1 MALDICYPTCTFPTI
16 HIPPNGIIIY
26 VERNLSFIIALGAKN
41 GDEGN
46 NGCVFQCVA
55 EFCRTCSFNTGTS
68 FLIEEKEEKGEALL
82 FCLLAVGFILFKNVL
97 VMGLSRFQNYF
108 LLSLYKRL
116 SFSLFSSYYHRGIL
130 FISRL
135 GSTRLG
141 YEVNYV
147 CYAFSMSLLSPLLN
161 MTADVLL
168 ILLVTAVLLV
178 YAPMTVLMLYL
189 AFFPFMLM
197 YIFGI
202 KRRIRYYG
210 KKELLARREQTRIV
224 TEAYKGYAELE
235 VNHAFPSLQHSFL
248 KGLDTISFCRLKL
261 ETVYHLPL
269 CLSEL
274 SVVIGLTLLA
284 LSGTGNVKALVGI
297 FAVGAFRLLPALRE
311 SLSAWTQIQ
320 NSVFCLR
327 IIKAGMEDLFS
338 TFEEKPTAG
347 LSFEKEIAISNL
359 SYTYPEGKRVLK
371 EFDCT
376 IRKGEYIGIRG
387 SSGIGKSTLFNL
399 LLGFLKPDG
408 GEIRIDGVL
417 LSAENRKL
425 WHRRIGYVPQGVFI
439 LDGTLAENVALG
451 CCDIS
456 KEKVK
461 RILRQ
466 VRLDE
471 WVDELPLGIDTLLGE
486 SGARLSG
493 GQKQRVGI
501 ARALYKEADILLLD
515 EATSALDTATECEIN
530 EMICGLR
537 NDYRGLT
544 VLSIAHR
551 ESSLAFCNRII
562 TLN

>member
-1 MALDICYPTCTFPTI
+1 MLKEIYHLLLPSERRMGMRVIMAVFFSALLNFAGLAAL
-16 HIPPNGIIIY
+16 IP
-26 VERNLSFIIALGAKN
+26 VLL
-41 GDEGN
+41 
-46 NGCVFQCVA
+46 
-55 EFCRTCSFNTGTS
+55 

-97 VMGLSRFQNYF
+97 VMGLYRFQNYF

-116 SFSLFSSYYHRGIL
+116 SFSLFSSYYHRGLL

-376 IRKGEYIGIRG
+376 IRKGEYIGVRG

-551 ESSLAFCNRII
+551 ESSLALCNRII

>member
-1 MALDICYPTCTFPTI
+1 MLKEIYHLLLPSERRMGMRVIMAVFFSALLNFAGLAAL
-16 HIPPNGIIIY
+16 IP
-26 VERNLSFIIALGAKN
+26 VLL
-41 GDEGN
+41 
-46 NGCVFQCVA
+46 
-55 EFCRTCSFNTGTS
+55 

-544 VLSIAHR
+544 VLLIAHR

>member
-1 MALDICYPTCTFPTI
+1 MLKEIYHLLLPSERRMGMRVIMAVFFSALLNFAGLAAL
-16 HIPPNGIIIY
+16 IP
-26 VERNLSFIIALGAKN
+26 VLL
-41 GDEGN
+41 
-46 NGCVFQCVA
+46 
-55 EFCRTCSFNTGTS
+55 

-359 SYTYPEGKRVLK
+359 SYAYPEGKRVLK

-466 VRLDE
+466 GRLDE

>member
-1 MALDICYPTCTFPTI
+1 MLKEIYHLLLPSERRMGMRVIMAVFFSALLNFAGLAAL
-16 HIPPNGIIIY
+16 IP
-26 VERNLSFIIALGAKN
+26 VLL
-41 GDEGN
+41 
-46 NGCVFQCVA
+46 
-55 EFCRTCSFNTGTS
+55 

-338 TFEEKPTAG
+338 AFEEKPTAG

-486 SGARLSG
+486 SGARLLG

>member
-1 MALDICYPTCTFPTI
+1 MLKEIYHLLLPSERRMGMRVIMAVFFSALLNFAGLAAL
-16 HIPPNGIIIY
+16 IP
-26 VERNLSFIIALGAKN
+26 VLL
-41 GDEGN
+41 
-46 NGCVFQCVA
+46 
-55 EFCRTCSFNTGTS
+55 

-116 SFSLFSSYYHRGIL
+116 SFSLFSSYYHRGLL

-376 IRKGEYIGIRG
+376 IRKGEYIGVRG

-515 EATSALDTATECEIN
+515 EATSALDTATEYEIN

-551 ESSLAFCNRII
+551 ESSLALCNRII

>member
-1 MALDICYPTCTFPTI
+1 MLKEIYHLLLPSERRMGMRVIMAVFFSALLNFAGLAAL
-16 HIPPNGIIIY
+16 IP
-26 VERNLSFIIALGAKN
+26 VLL
-41 GDEGN
+41 
-46 NGCVFQCVA
+46 
-55 EFCRTCSFNTGTS
+55 

-235 VNHAFPSLQHSFL
+235 VNHAFPFLQHSFL

-347 LSFEKEIAISNL
+347 LSFEKEIVISNL

-439 LDGTLAENVALG
+439 LDVTLAENVALG

>member
-1 MALDICYPTCTFPTI
+1 MLKEIYHLLLPSERRMGMRVIMAVFFSALLNFAGLAAL
-16 HIPPNGIIIY
+16 IP
-26 VERNLSFIIALGAKN
+26 VLL
-41 GDEGN
+41 
-46 NGCVFQCVA
+46 
-55 EFCRTCSFNTGTS
+55 

-82 FCLLAVGFILFKNVL
+82 FCLLAVRFILFKNVL

>member
-1 MALDICYPTCTFPTI
+1 MLKEIYHLLLPSERRMGMRVIMAVFFSALLNFAGLAAL
-16 HIPPNGIIIY
+16 IP
-26 VERNLSFIIALGAKN
+26 VLL
-41 GDEGN
+41 
-46 NGCVFQCVA
+46 
-55 EFCRTCSFNTGTS
+55 

-425 WHRRIGYVPQGVFI
+425 WHCRIGYVPQGVFI

>member
-1 MALDICYPTCTFPTI
+1 MLKEIYHLLLPSERRMGMRVIMAVFFSALLNFAGLAAL
-16 HIPPNGIIIY
+16 IP
-26 VERNLSFIIALGAKN
+26 VLL
-41 GDEGN
+41 
-46 NGCVFQCVA
+46 
-55 EFCRTCSFNTGTS
+55 

-116 SFSLFSSYYHRGIL
+116 SFSLFSSYYHRGLL

-376 IRKGEYIGIRG
+376 IRKGEYIGVRG

-425 WHRRIGYVPQGVFI
+425 WHRQIGYVPQGVFI

-551 ESSLAFCNRII
+551 ESSLALCNRII

>member
-1 MALDICYPTCTFPTI
+1 MLKEIYHLLLPSERRMGMRVIMAVFFSALLNFAGLAAL
-16 HIPPNGIIIY
+16 IP
-26 VERNLSFIIALGAKN
+26 VLL
-41 GDEGN
+41 
-46 NGCVFQCVA
+46 
-55 EFCRTCSFNTGTS
+55 

-471 WVDELPLGIDTLLGE
+471 WVDELPQGIDTLLGE

-551 ESSLAFCNRII
+551 ESSLDFCNRII

>member
-1 MALDICYPTCTFPTI
+1 MLKEIYHLLLPSERRMGMRVIMAVLFSALLNFAGLAAL
-16 HIPPNGIIIY
+16 IP
-26 VERNLSFIIALGAKN
+26 VLL
-41 GDEGN
+41 
-46 NGCVFQCVA
+46 
-55 EFCRTCSFNTGTS
+55 

>member
-1 MALDICYPTCTFPTI
+1 MLKEIYHLLLPSERRMGMRVIMAVFFSALLNFAGLAAL
-16 HIPPNGIIIY
+16 IP
-26 VERNLSFIIALGAKN
+26 VLL
-41 GDEGN
+41 
-46 NGCVFQCVA
+46 
-55 EFCRTCSFNTGTS
+55 

-116 SFSLFSSYYHRGIL
+116 SFSLFSSYYHRGLL

-376 IRKGEYIGIRG
+376 IRKGEYIGVRG

-471 WVDELPLGIDTLLGE
+471 WVDELPLGIDTLLGA

-551 ESSLAFCNRII
+551 ESSLALCNRII

>member
-1 MALDICYPTCTFPTI
+1 MLKEIYHLLLPSERRMGMRVIMAVFFSALLNFAGLAAL
-16 HIPPNGIIIY
+16 IP
-26 VERNLSFIIALGAKN
+26 VLL
-41 GDEGN
+41 
-46 NGCVFQCVA
+46 
-55 EFCRTCSFNTGTS
+55 

-248 KGLDTISFCRLKL
+248 RGLDTISFCRLKL

>member
-1 MALDICYPTCTFPTI
+1 MLKEIYHLLLPSERRMGMRVIMAVFFSALLNFAGLAAL
-16 HIPPNGIIIY
+16 IP
-26 VERNLSFIIALGAKN
+26 VLL
-41 GDEGN
+41 
-46 NGCVFQCVA
+46 
-55 EFCRTCSFNTGTS
+55 

-197 YIFGI
+197 YIFGV

-235 VNHAFPSLQHSFL
+235 VNHAFPFLQHSFL

-359 SYTYPEGKRVLK
+359 SYAYPEGKRVLK

>member
-1 MALDICYPTCTFPTI
+1 MLKEIYHLLLPSERRMGMRVIMAVFFSALLNFAGLAAL
-16 HIPPNGIIIY
+16 IP
-26 VERNLSFIIALGAKN
+26 VLL
-41 GDEGN
+41 
-46 NGCVFQCVA
+46 
-55 EFCRTCSFNTGTS
+55 

-515 EATSALDTATECEIN
+515 EATSALDTAIECEIN

>member
-1 MALDICYPTCTFPTI
+1 MLKE
-16 HIPPNGIIIY
+16 IY
-26 VERNLSFIIALGAKN
+26 HLLLPSERRMGMRVIIA
-41 GDEGN
+41 
-46 NGCVFQCVA
+46 VFFSALLNFAGLAALIPVLL
-55 EFCRTCSFNTGTS
+55 

-97 VMGLSRFQNYF
+97 VMGLSRFQNYY

>member
-1 MALDICYPTCTFPTI
+1 MLKEIYHLLLPSERRMGMRVIMAVFFSALLNFAGLAAL
-16 HIPPNGIIIY
+16 IP
-26 VERNLSFIIALGAKN
+26 VLL
-41 GDEGN
+41 
-46 NGCVFQCVA
+46 
-55 EFCRTCSFNTGTS
+55 

-189 AFFPFMLM
+189 AFFSFMLM

-274 SVVIGLTLLA
+274 SVVIGLTLLV

>member
-1 MALDICYPTCTFPTI
+1 MLKEIYHLLLPSERRMGMRVIMAVFFSALLNFAGLAAL
-16 HIPPNGIIIY
+16 IP
-26 VERNLSFIIALGAKN
+26 VLL
-41 GDEGN
+41 
-46 NGCVFQCVA
+46 
-55 EFCRTCSFNTGTS
+55 

-116 SFSLFSSYYHRGIL
+116 SFSLFSSYYHRGLL

-235 VNHAFPSLQHSFL
+235 VNHAFPFLQHSFL

>member
-1 MALDICYPTCTFPTI
+1 MLKEIYHLLLPSERRMGMRVIMAVFFSALLNFAGLAAL
-16 HIPPNGIIIY
+16 IP
-26 VERNLSFIIALGAKN
+26 VLL
-41 GDEGN
+41 
-46 NGCVFQCVA
+46 
-55 EFCRTCSFNTGTS
+55 

-135 GSTRLG
+135 GSTCLG

-359 SYTYPEGKRVLK
+359 SYAYPEGKRVLK

>member
-1 MALDICYPTCTFPTI
+1 MLKEIYHLLLPSERRMGMRVIMAVFFSALLNFAGLAAL
-16 HIPPNGIIIY
+16 IP
-26 VERNLSFIIALGAKN
+26 VLR
-41 GDEGN
+41 
-46 NGCVFQCVA
+46 
-55 EFCRTCSFNTGTS
+55 

>member
-1 MALDICYPTCTFPTI
+1 MLKEIYHLLLPSERRM
-16 HIPPNGIIIY
+16 GIIMA
-26 VERNLSFIIALGAKN
+26 VFFSALLNFAGLAALIP
-41 GDEGN
+41 
-46 NGCVFQCVA
+46 VLL
-55 EFCRTCSFNTGTS
+55 

>member
-1 MALDICYPTCTFPTI
+1 MLKEIYHLLLPSERRMGMRVIMAVFFSALLNFAGLVAL
-16 HIPPNGIIIY
+16 IP
-26 VERNLSFIIALGAKN
+26 VLL
-41 GDEGN
+41 
-46 NGCVFQCVA
+46 
-55 EFCRTCSFNTGTS
+55 

-116 SFSLFSSYYHRGIL
+116 SFSLFSSYYHRGLL

-376 IRKGEYIGIRG
+376 IRKGEYIGVRG

-551 ESSLAFCNRII
+551 ESSLALCNRII

>member
-1 MALDICYPTCTFPTI
+1 MLKEIYHLLLPSERRMGMRVIMAVFFSALLNFAGLAAL
-16 HIPPNGIIIY
+16 IP
-26 VERNLSFIIALGAKN
+26 VLL
-41 GDEGN
+41 
-46 NGCVFQCVA
+46 
-55 EFCRTCSFNTGTS
+55 
-68 FLIEEKEEKGEALL
+68 FLLEEKEEKGEALL

-116 SFSLFSSYYHRGIL
+116 SFSLFSSYYHRGLL

-376 IRKGEYIGIRG
+376 IRKGEYIGVRG

-551 ESSLAFCNRII
+551 ESSLALCNRII

>member
-1 MALDICYPTCTFPTI
+1 MLKEIYHLLLPSERRMGMRVIMAVFFSALLNFAGLAAL
-16 HIPPNGIIIY
+16 IP
-26 VERNLSFIIALGAKN
+26 VLL
-41 GDEGN
+41 
-46 NGCVFQCVA
+46 
-55 EFCRTCSFNTGTS
+55 

-359 SYTYPEGKRVLK
+359 SYAYLEGKRVLK

>member
-1 MALDICYPTCTFPTI
+1 MLKEIYHLLLPSERRLGMRVIMAVSFSALLNFAGLAAL
-16 HIPPNGIIIY
+16 IP
-26 VERNLSFIIALGAKN
+26 VLL
-41 GDEGN
+41 
-46 NGCVFQCVA
+46 
-55 EFCRTCSFNTGTS
+55 

-116 SFSLFSSYYHRGIL
+116 SFSLFSSYYHRGLL

-376 IRKGEYIGIRG
+376 IRKGEYIGVRG

-551 ESSLAFCNRII
+551 ESSLALCNRII

>member
-1 MALDICYPTCTFPTI
+1 MLKEIYHLLLPSERRMGMRVIMAVFFSALLNFAGLAAL
-16 HIPPNGIIIY
+16 IP
-26 VERNLSFIIALGAKN
+26 VLL
-41 GDEGN
+41 
-46 NGCVFQCVA
+46 
-55 EFCRTCSFNTGTS
+55 

-116 SFSLFSSYYHRGIL
+116 SFSLFSSYYHRGLL

-189 AFFPFMLM
+189 AFSPFMLM

-376 IRKGEYIGIRG
+376 IRKGEYIGVRG

-551 ESSLAFCNRII
+551 ESSLALCNRII

>member
-1 MALDICYPTCTFPTI
+1 MLKEIYHLLLPSERRMGMRVIMAVFFSALLNFAGLAAL
-16 HIPPNGIIIY
+16 IP
-26 VERNLSFIIALGAKN
+26 VLL
-41 GDEGN
+41 
-46 NGCVFQCVA
+46 
-55 EFCRTCSFNTGTS
+55 

-544 VLSIAHR
+544 VLSIDHR

>member
-1 MALDICYPTCTFPTI
+1 MLKEIYHLLLPSERRMGMRVIMAVFFSALLNFAGLAAL
-16 HIPPNGIIIY
+16 IP
-26 VERNLSFIIALGAKN
+26 VLL
-41 GDEGN
+41 
-46 NGCVFQCVA
+46 
-55 EFCRTCSFNTGTS
+55 

-97 VMGLSRFQNYF
+97 VMGLSRFQNYY

-544 VLSIAHR
+544 VLSIADR

>member
-1 MALDICYPTCTFPTI
+1 MLKEIYHLLLPSERRMGMRVIMAVFFSALLNFAGLAAL
-16 HIPPNGIIIY
+16 IP
-26 VERNLSFIIALGAKN
+26 VLL
-41 GDEGN
+41 
-46 NGCVFQCVA
+46 
-55 EFCRTCSFNTGTS
+55 
-68 FLIEEKEEKGEALL
+68 FLIEEREEKGEALL

>member
-1 MALDICYPTCTFPTI
+1 MLKEIYHLLLPSERRMGMRVIMAVFFSALLNFAGLAAL
-16 HIPPNGIIIY
+16 IP
-26 VERNLSFIIALGAKN
+26 VLL
-41 GDEGN
+41 
-46 NGCVFQCVA
+46 
-55 EFCRTCSFNTGTS
+55 

-493 GQKQRVGI
+493 GQKQRVWI

>member
-1 MALDICYPTCTFPTI
+1 MLKEIYHLLLPSERRMGMRVIMAVFFSALLNFAGLAAL
-16 HIPPNGIIIY
+16 IP
-26 VERNLSFIIALGAKN
+26 VLL
-41 GDEGN
+41 
-46 NGCVFQCVA
+46 
-55 EFCRTCSFNTGTS
+55 

-338 TFEEKPTAG
+338 PFEEKPTAG

-551 ESSLAFCNRII
+551 ESSLALCNRII

>member
-1 MALDICYPTCTFPTI
+1 MLKEIYHLLLPSERRMGMRVIMAVFFSALLNFAGLAAL
-16 HIPPNGIIIY
+16 IP
-26 VERNLSFIIALGAKN
+26 VLL
-41 GDEGN
+41 
-46 NGCVFQCVA
+46 
-55 EFCRTCSFNTGTS
+55 

-235 VNHAFPSLQHSFL
+235 VNHAFPFLQHSFL

-501 ARALYKEADILLLD
+501 ARALYKEADILLLG

>member
-1 MALDICYPTCTFPTI
+1 MLKEIYHLLLPSERRMGMRVIMAVFFSALLNFAGLAAL
-16 HIPPNGIIIY
+16 IP
-26 VERNLSFIIALGAKN
+26 VLL
-41 GDEGN
+41 
-46 NGCVFQCVA
+46 
-55 EFCRTCSFNTGTS
+55 

-116 SFSLFSSYYHRGIL
+116 SFSLFSSYYHRGLL

-376 IRKGEYIGIRG
+376 IRKGEYIGVRG

-417 LSAENRKL
+417 HSAENRKL

-551 ESSLAFCNRII
+551 ESSLALCNRII

>member
-1 MALDICYPTCTFPTI
+1 MLKEIYHLLLPSERRMGMRVIMAVFFSALLNFAGLAAL
-16 HIPPNGIIIY
+16 IP
-26 VERNLSFIIALGAKN
+26 VLL
-41 GDEGN
+41 
-46 NGCVFQCVA
+46 
-55 EFCRTCSFNTGTS
+55 

-269 CLSEL
+269 CPSEL

-347 LSFEKEIAISNL
+347 LSFEKEIVISNL
-359 SYTYPEGKRVLK
+359 SYAYPEGKRVLK

-425 WHRRIGYVPQGVFI
+425 WHCRIGYVPQGVFI

-471 WVDELPLGIDTLLGE
+471 WVDELPLGIDTLLCE

-544 VLSIAHR
+544 VLSVAHR

-562 TLN
+562 TLD

>member
-1 MALDICYPTCTFPTI
+1 MLKEIYHLLLPSERRMGMRVIMAVFFSALLNFAGLAAL
-16 HIPPNGIIIY
+16 IP
-26 VERNLSFIIALGAKN
+26 VLL
-41 GDEGN
+41 
-46 NGCVFQCVA
+46 
-55 EFCRTCSFNTGTS
+55 

-297 FAVGAFRLLPALRE
+297 FAVGAFRLLPALHE

>member
-1 MALDICYPTCTFPTI
+1 MLKEIYHLLLPSERRMGMRVIMAVFFSALLNFAGLAAL
-16 HIPPNGIIIY
+16 IP
-26 VERNLSFIIALGAKN
+26 VLL
-41 GDEGN
+41 
-46 NGCVFQCVA
+46 
-55 EFCRTCSFNTGTS
+55 

-82 FCLLAVGFILFKNVL
+82 FCLLAVGFILFKHVL

-235 VNHAFPSLQHSFL
+235 VNHAFPFLQHSFL

-486 SGARLSG
+486 SGACLSG

>member
-1 MALDICYPTCTFPTI
+1 MLKEIYHLLLPSERRMGMRVIMAVFFSALLNFAGLAAL
-16 HIPPNGIIIY
+16 IP
-26 VERNLSFIIALGAKN
+26 VLL
-41 GDEGN
+41 
-46 NGCVFQCVA
+46 
-55 EFCRTCSFNTGTS
+55 

-116 SFSLFSSYYHRGIL
+116 SFSLFSSYYHRGLL

-387 SSGIGKSTLFNL
+387 PSGIGKSTLFNL

-551 ESSLAFCNRII
+551 ESSLALCNRII

>member
-1 MALDICYPTCTFPTI
+1 MLKEIYHLLLPSERRMGMRVIMAVFFSALLNFAGLAAL
-16 HIPPNGIIIY
+16 IP
-26 VERNLSFIIALGAKN
+26 VLL
-41 GDEGN
+41 
-46 NGCVFQCVA
+46 
-55 EFCRTCSFNTGTS
+55 

-97 VMGLSRFQNYF
+97 VMGLSRFQNYY

-141 YEVNYV
+141 YEVNYA

-311 SLSAWTQIQ
+311 LLSAWTQIQ

-359 SYTYPEGKRVLK
+359 SYAYPEGKRVLK
-371 EFDCT
+371 EFDCM

-387 SSGIGKSTLFNL
+387 LSGIGKSTLFNL

>member
-1 MALDICYPTCTFPTI
+1 MLKEIYHLLLPSERRMGMRVIMAVFFSALLNFAGLAAL
-16 HIPPNGIIIY
+16 IP
-26 VERNLSFIIALGAKN
+26 VLL
-41 GDEGN
+41 
-46 NGCVFQCVA
+46 
-55 EFCRTCSFNTGTS
+55 

-97 VMGLSRFQNYF
+97 VMGLSRFQNYY

-338 TFEEKPTAG
+338 TFEEKPTVG